1 MKNFID
7 YLKRYFNWPTVL
19 LLSLGIAGTVLGFVN
34 GNTAAGTWALA
45 ATVYAALARV
55 DVIQADETKDKL
67 KAIIALQQSLL
78 KREIEARRQ
87 VPEHE
92 SQVLNEE
99 NPHDS
104 YRAPDDPGAR
114 RRPESYSDEDAR
126 RIQMELESAK
136 DHMK

>member
-19 LLSLGIAGTVLGFVN
+19 LLSLGIAGTVLGFVD
-34 GNTAAGTWALA
+34 GNTDAGTWALA
-45 ATVYAALARV
+45 ATVCAALGRV
-55 DVIQADETKDKL
+55 DVILADETKDKL
-67 KAIIALQQSLL
+67 QARIASLEE
-78 KREIEARRQ
+78 EIEALRQ

-92 SQVLNEE
+92 TQDMKTES
-99 NPHDS
+99 PHES
-104 YRAPDDPGAR
+104 YSTPVDPGAR